1 MHCDSEERLPRGDAS
16 TDDLTDEAS
25 RSDAARSPACQNLRI
40 LNPVTPNTPT
50 VSSPRGRSVPRLR
63 SKLFQTPPKLRTV
76 SKTLKTCRTETASPE
91 PRTPKLPSLSSSP
104 RTKPETKLTH
114 SLYPKA
120 APNKN
125 PNFKP
130 NKCNNKIPKPETQ
143 RINSK
148 KPETQKRKRQTP

>member
-63 SKLFQTPPKLRTV
+63 SKLFQTPPKLRIV
-76 SKTLKTCRTETASPE
+76 SKTLKHAEPKLQALNPE
-91 PRTPKLPSLSSSP
+91 P
-104 RTKPETKLTH
+104 
-114 SLYPKA
+114 
-120 APNKN
+120 PNC
-125 PNFKP
+125 PV
-130 NKCNNKIPKPETQ
+130 
-143 RINSK
+143 
-148 KPETQKRKRQTP
+148 